1 MNEAGLTRQKILT
14 ELTRSPHGNLKEYIP
29 VVADACAKHPEFLAH
44 LIAWNHTKGQ
54 VRDSKLAL
62 PLCTAASLTYP
73 QELLENSFAH
83 LAKLNPRDFV
93 RGYRF
98 GLELRL
104 PLRMRVLRR
113 LATAYLREFESTP
126 YWQRTALQHRAK
138 LKELYAL
145 SHTKP
150 SPRVNDV
157 LFKNDY
163 SSAPLFQKVKLLHSM
178 SPLEAAGT
186 IMNER
191 IPFLIAVGALG
202 AKAKEPDL
210 VLALIKAMSPTELV
224 TNTKF
229 LERLGV
235 KSNPALRAAFEE
247 AVGRASSSKA
257 NMLKTTRA
265 AEQMTDEGLKQKL
278 QGLQEKQL
286 ASLQVEGDWLVLAD
300 KSGSMSTCIEASR
313 HIAAALCKFVKG
325 KVWLVFFDTAPQTI
339 DVTGCTLDMI
349 RAATKYITADGGT
362 SIGCGLQRMLDA
374 HESVDGIAIVSD
386 ACENTA
392 PSFWDVYRRYCESVG
407 KDVPVYLYLLHGG
420 DSLIYAQ
427 RFLHGHDIQVFD
439 LKETTVDYY
448 SLPNLVQTMRT
459 NRYSL
464 LDEVMA
470 TKLLTFKDVF
480 DRITFTST
488 SEILGKEVKAKNA

>member
-1 MNEAGLTRQKILT
+1 MSEAGLTRQKILT
-14 ELTRSPHGNLKEYIP
+14 ELTRSPHGKLVEYLPTIKE
-29 VVADACAKHPEFLAH
+29 ASTNHQEFLAH
-44 LIAWNHTKGQ
+44 LIAWNHEKGQ
-54 VRDSKLAL
+54 VRDAKLAL
-62 PLCTAASLTYP
+62 PLCSLCAPDYP
-73 QELLENSFAH
+73 TEFVENSLAH

-93 RGYRF
+93 RAYRF

-104 PLRMRVLRR
+104 PLRLRVLRR
-113 LATAYLREFESTP
+113 LATAYLREFESSGN
-126 YWQRTALQHRAK
+126 WERTALQHRAK

-145 SHTKP
+145 THTKP
-150 SPRVNDV
+150 SDKLDAV

-163 SSAPLFQKVKLLHSM
+163 TSARLFKTVAQLSTM
-178 SPLEAAGT
+178 SPLEAAGM
-186 IMNER
+186 IMTLR
-191 IPFLIAVGALG
+191 IPFLIAMGALG
-202 AKAKEPDL
+202 AKAKETDL
-210 VLALIKAMSPTELV
+210 VLALIKAMTPTELV
-224 TNTKF
+224 TNTKM

-235 KSNPALRAAFEE
+235 KTNPALRAVFEE
-247 AVGRASSSKA
+247 AIAKASSSKA
-257 NMLKTTRA
+257 NVLKTTRA
-265 AEQMTDEGLKQKL
+265 AEQMTDEPLKQKL
-278 QGLQEKQL
+278 QALQEKQL

-349 RAATKYITADGGT
+349 RAATKYIQADGGT

-374 HESVDGIAIVSD
+374 HVSVDGIAIVSD

-392 PSFWDVYRRYCESVG
+392 PAFWDVYRRYCESVG
-407 KDVPVYLYLLHGG
+407 KDVPVYLYLLLGNDYIHH
-420 DSLIYAQ
+420 AQ
-427 RFLHGHDIQVFD
+427 HFVQGHDVQTFD

-470 TKLLTFKDVF
+470 TKLLTFKNVF
-480 DRITFTST
+480 ERITFCSAE
-488 SEILGKEVKAKNA
+488 EILGKGVKTKHA